1 MGRLAQWDSKVMDF
15 SSTDGF
21 DIHEWA
27 RLGWPVQPNLITKL
41 LASADLNPSDGLSSD
56 KILKFYIY
64 IANNINW
71 LNKNLKMHFV
81 LYLYKEIRSDIE
93 TWSKKISH
101 TPF

>member
-1 MGRLAQWDSKVMDF
+1 MGQAGLASATQPHYEAPVN
-15 SSTDGF
+15 
-21 DIHEWA
+21 
-27 RLGWPVQPNLITKL
+27 LG